1 MEKQW
6 RSSPRPSEQ
15 EPPAAQQ
22 SEAIPGVDAAPG
34 EISHEETVCEGCG
47 RPYSR
52 AHKKELGQRA
62 LETGKQEVP
71 KVSKSRFETPEEV
84 VRDFSRRN
92 PERAA
97 QIRNRFSPEWDLGEW
112 ERIGGNWELPRN
124 NTLPRVPKFHEPL
137 Q

>member
-1 MEKQW
+1 MKEQW
-6 RSSPRPSEQ
+6 RSSPQPSEQ

-22 SEAIPGVDAAPG
+22 PEAVPGTGVAPEGLSHKEAACR
-34 EISHEETVCEGCG
+34 ECG
-47 RPYSR
+47 RSYGHAR
-52 AHKKELGQRA
+52 KLGDRA
-62 LETGKQEVP
+62 LKMDAEEAP
-71 KVSKSRFETPEEV
+71 KVSKRRFETPEEI
-84 VRDFSRRN
+84 VRDFSQRN

-112 ERIGGNWELPRN
+112 DRIGGNWELPRN

>member
-1 MEKQW
+1 MKEQW
-6 RSSPRPSEQ
+6 RSPQPSEQ

-22 SEAIPGVDAAPG
+22 AEAIPGVGAAPG
-34 EISHEETVCEGCG
+34 EISRKEKVCGECG

>member
-1 MEKQW
+1 MKEHW
-6 RSSPRPSEQ
+6 RSPQPSEQ
-15 EPPAAQQ
+15 KPPAAQQ
-22 SEAIPGVDAAPG
+22 SEAIPGADAAPE
-34 EISHEETVCEGCG
+34 EIFHEETVCEGCG
-47 RPYSR
+47 RPYGHAR
-52 AHKKELGQRA
+52 KLGERA
-62 LETGKQEVP
+62 LETGTQEAP
-71 KVSKSRFETPEEV
+71 KVSKRRFETPEEI

-112 ERIGGNWELPRN
+112 KRIGGNWELPRN

>member
-1 MEKQW
+1 MEKQR
-6 RSSPRPSEQ
+6 RSSPQPSEQ
-15 EPPAAQQ
+15 EPPAAQPP
-22 SEAIPGVDAAPG
+22 EAIPGAGAAP
-34 EISHEETVCEGCG
+34 EDLSHEETVCEGCG
-47 RPYSR
+47 RPYGHAR
-52 AHKKELGQRA
+52 ELGERA
-62 LETGKQEVP
+62 LETGKQEAP
-71 KVSKSRFETPEEV
+71 KVSKRRFETPEEV

-124 NTLPRVPKFHEPL
+124 NALPRVPKFHEPL

>member
-6 RSSPRPSEQ
+6 RSPQPSEQ

-22 SEAIPGVDAAPG
+22 AEAIPGVGAAPG
-34 EISHEETVCEGCG
+34 EISRKEKVCGECG

>member
-1 MEKQW
+1 MKEQW
-6 RSSPRPSEQ
+6 RSSQPPEQ
-15 EPPAAQQ
+15 GSPADWQP
-22 SEAIPGVDAAPG
+22 ETIPGTDAAPG
-34 EISHEETVCEGCG
+34 EISCKEKVCGECG
-47 RPYSR
+47 WSYGRTR
-52 AHKKELGQRA
+52 KLGERA